1 MYSQRF
7 FLILQQINKNMRL
20 GKLSS
25 LIKRN
30 VIGSTNPRPYYILAN
45 GKVKLAFVTQRN
57 GM

>member
-30 VIGSTNPRPYYILAN
+30 VIGSTNPCPYYILAN